1 MIGWVLSSLVFS
13 EVSVEF
19 TLAAPVNGAYH
30 VAKLAHAHVHA
41 AGISEQAVV
50 ELGFVGFGVLGG
62 VTDGL
67 TILVFGVAAPHRI
80 NWFLA
85 S

>member
-1 MIGWVLSSLVFS
+1 M
-13 EVSVEF
+13 
-19 TLAAPVNGAYH
+19 NGAYH